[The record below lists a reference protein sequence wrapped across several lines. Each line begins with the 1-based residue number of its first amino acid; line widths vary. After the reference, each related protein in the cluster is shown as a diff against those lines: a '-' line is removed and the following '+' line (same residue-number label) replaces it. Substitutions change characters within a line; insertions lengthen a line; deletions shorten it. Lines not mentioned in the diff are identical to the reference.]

1 LLRATA
7 ASAWEEQLFWFRC
20 TSPGKSAASCQGKAA
35 GLGRFAALPRR
46 FTEQLLGCAAAG
58 SLGQSPIPRTIHRVS
73 PGRQP
78 GQPDP
83 EPEQFTRSQAKK
95 DPEQQSPRP
104 IYPDKRES
112 VGISPPSHRAHGV
125 IWGLFRFFA
134 ITSYFNDIFGS
145 WRYVL
150 HPTLCHSRKLCKLF
164 KDFLTAHNANILM
177 HDMTFINK

>member
-1 LLRATA
+1 MLRAA
-7 ASAWEEQLFWFRC
+7 RGKLPPWKDSLRCPGDSPNNCSA
-20 TSPGKSAASCQGKAA
+20 
-35 GLGRFAALPRR
+35 AALPV
-46 FTEQLLGCAAAG
+46 
-58 SLGQSPIPRTIHRVS
+58 SLGQSPIPRTIHRVF

-112 VGISPPSHRAHGV
+112 VGFSPPSHRAHGV
-125 IWGLFRFFA
+125 MRGLFRFFA
-134 ITSYFNDIFGS
+134 IISYFNDIFGR

-150 HPTLCHSRKLCKLF
+150 HPTLCHSGKLCKLF
-164 KDFLTAHNANILM
+164 KDFLTAHDANILM
-177 HDMTFINK
+177 HDMAFINK